1 MSFIKYSLLE
11 DSIGDIKR
19 VDDIFLFN
27 LYYYYLKG
35 GYYNLIFSEIVHLG
49 ISSFLLFFINIIITC
64 VDFHLLMDLEQKDH
78 ISHYIHMEQFFKM
91 EPFIAICF
99 FSYVIYAICK
109 IISLYYDCKRYKK
122 IKEIY
127 NNKLLIQDE
136 ELATKG
142 WDKIVNRILEK
153 YNDPNL
159 NVYTVSNRIL
169 KKKNII
175 ISLFDGNI
183 LELDYLTKLLEW
195 NIIFCFVNSLFNNKN
210 NINKHL
216 ITNRHI
222 HKESVKRRLVVILI
236 CNLIFMPFILFFMC
250 FYTLL
255 KYGEKFYN
263 NPKLLNY
270 RKWTLQTRWK
280 MRYYNEL
287 PHIFYARL
295 SKTNKYAKEYYR
307 QFENKLLITL
317 FRLINFMIGSV
328 FFTLLILTFLNE
340 NLLINL
346 YISHDKPVLW
356 YLGLFGTILAINKS
370 LTIGKYDF
378 YPAQKMKKLRKYVPE
393 LPKEWESPNSKH
405 KENFKH
411 FLKLYQ
417 NKLIILLK
425 ECIYTIITPII
436 IFQLRNKSD
445 KIIDYMIDNINNH
458 YVLEYVCK
466 KSIFTDIEILKNNKK
481 TQFSFAAFHKNH
493 PNWCTDNIM
502 LFNLQETVNSLLLE
516 NINTLLYHNSIE
528 SSPKKSFMFNLSAS
542 TVIESSNNMVSTIQE
557 NRDDSNNGDS
567 DSNNGDSDSNN
578 GNSDSNNS
586 DNNSDS

>member
-1 MSFIKYSLLE
+1 MELDHKE
-11 DSIGDIKR
+11 
-19 VDDIFLFN
+19 
-27 LYYYYLKG
+27 
-35 GYYNLIFSEIVHLG
+35 
-49 ISSFLLFFINIIITC
+49 
-64 VDFHLLMDLEQKDH
+64 H
-78 ISHYIHMEQFFKM
+78 ISQYIHMEHFFKM

-109 IISLYYDCKRYKK
+109 IISLYYDCKKYKK

-127 NNKLLIQDE
+127 NNILQIQDE
-136 ELATKG
+136 ELSIKG

-159 NVYTVSNRIL
+159 NVYTISNRIL

-183 LELDYLTKLLEW
+183 LELDTLTKLLEW
-195 NIIFCFVNSLFNNKN
+195 NIIFCFVNSLFDNKN
-210 NINKHL
+210 NIRKHM
-216 ITNRHI
+216 INNRHI
-222 HKESVKRRLVVILI
+222 HKELVKRKLIIISI

-270 RKWTLQTRWK
+270 RKWTLQTKWK
-280 MRYYNEL
+280 IRYYNEL
-287 PHIFYARL
+287 PHIFYERL
-295 SKTNKYAKEYYR
+295 DKSNKCAKEYYS
-307 QFENKLLITL
+307 QFENKLLMTL

-328 FFTLLILTFLNE
+328 FFTLLLLTFLNE

-370 LTIGKYDF
+370 LTVNKYNF
-378 YPAQKMKKLRKYVPE
+378 YPAGKMKNLRKYIPE

-405 KENFKH
+405 KDNFKH

-425 ECIYTIITPII
+425 ECIYTVITPFII
-436 IFQLRNKSD
+436 LQLRNRSD
-445 KIIDYMIDNINNH
+445 KIIDYIFNNMEEH
-458 YVLEYVCK
+458 YVLGIVCE
-466 KSIFTDIEILKNNKK
+466 KSIFTDIEIIKRNKK
-481 TQFSFAAFHKNH
+481 TQFSFAAFHNNH
-493 PNWCTDNIM
+493 PEWHTDNFM
-502 LFNLQETVNSLLLE
+502 LYNLQETVNSLLLE
-516 NINTLLYHNSIE
+516 NMNTLLYRDSIE
-528 SSPKKSFMFNLSAS
+528 LPSRSFVYDLSSSA
-542 TVIESSNNMVSTIQE
+542 VIPP
-557 NRDDSNNGDS
+557 
-567 DSNNGDSDSNN
+567 
-578 GNSDSNNS
+578 
-586 DNNSDS
+586 